1 MSKEDMYRDKGYTYY
16 SGIRW
21 DIIDLVPEGNNRI
34 LEVGC
39 GTGSTLIKLKE
50 IHKAQEI
57 YGFELNEEMVQ
68 DHIKDI
74 NKVIIGDVEQIDPP
88 FLENFFDFIIFGD
101 VLEHLIDPQRT
112 LEKYTKYLKNNGV
125 IIASIPNIKHYSVLI
140 NLVFRDRF
148 EYKSAGILDESHLR
162 FFTKKE
168 IINMFNRA
176 GMHVKKIKSNLS
188 VPTLDRV
195 LNNSISN
202 HKLPGYSFLTVQ
214 YLVYAEKGVA
224 D

>member
-1 MSKEDMYRDKGYTYY
+1 MSKDDLYKEKEHKYY
-16 SGIRW
+16 SNIRW
-21 DIIDLVPEGNNRI
+21 DIIDLIPEGPHKV

-39 GTGSTLIKLKE
+39 GTGSTLVKLKE
-50 IHKAQEI
+50 INKAWEI
-57 YGFELNEEMVQ
+57 YGFELNEEIVQ
-68 DHIKDI
+68 EHTQNID
-74 NKVIIGDVEQIDPP
+74 KVIIGDIEQLDPP

-101 VLEHLIDPQRT
+101 VLEHLVDPQRV

-148 EYKSAGILDESHLR
+148 EYKSVGILDKSHLR

-188 VPTLDRV
+188 FPTLDRI
-195 LNNSISN
+195 LNNAISN

-214 YLVYAEKGVA
+214 YLVYAEKGDA
-224 D
+224 N

>member
-1 MSKEDMYRDKGYTYY
+1 MRLR
-16 SGIRW
+16 IR
-21 DIIDLVPEGNNRI
+21 EFR
-34 LEVGC
+34 
-39 GTGSTLIKLKE
+39 LKE
-50 IHKAQEI
+50 INKAWEI
-57 YGFELNEEMVQ
+57 YGFELNEEIVQ
-68 DHIKDI
+68 EHTQNID
-74 NKVIIGDVEQIDPP
+74 KVIIGDIEQLDPP

-101 VLEHLIDPQRT
+101 VLEHLVDPQRV

-148 EYKSAGILDESHLR
+148 EYKSVGILDKSHLR

-188 VPTLDRV
+188 FPTLDRI
-195 LNNSISN
+195 LNNAISN